1 MGLMRDDDLTP
12 PKTAED
18 KYRVMR
24 QRFADCESAESTLR
38 NQAIDDFRFIWVAG
52 SQWDNNFG
60 RLRGSRPKYEF
71 NKLRQSVKQVI
82 NDMRMNTPSIKIRAS
97 EDGDVK
103 LAEIRQGLIR
113 NIESQSRADEA
124 YDWGGMYAVSCGFG
138 VWRVTTEY
146 SNDDSFDQDIRIKRI
161 HNPFSVRFDPSATE
175 LDRSDAQFAFV
186 EDSVSRAE
194 FRRRWP
200 KAEIVAFD
208 SSLTGD
214 RRDWYR
220 DKEVRIAEYWQRVPV
235 TKEILRLSDGRVV
248 DADDFDEEAAAIPP
262 LDEMG
267 QPQGEGIT
275 VEDRRPIES
284 HKITMEIVSGEETL
298 EGPFD
303 WPGRYIPLVPVWGD
317 IVHVDGKDEWYG
329 MARMSRDAQVLY
341 NFERSNFAEV
351 IANQPKS
358 PYLYTAKQIEGFE
371 REWRDLAVDNAP
383 GLPYNPDPLAPGLR
397 PQREAPPQLSPGYM
411 AALQLSSEDLKS
423 TTGIYDASLGSRSNE
438 TSGKAIMARQ
448 REGDVANFDY
458 QDNISRAI
466 LYTGIIV
473 NDLIPH
479 IYDSER
485 QIRILGEDGSEEFLA
500 VNKPIWDEQAQDWV
514 TVNDLRQGK
523 YDVSITT
530 GPSYTTQRM
539 ETLDAMMQLAQSN
552 GPDGMLARYGVL
564 KAMDTPGMDEVRDA
578 YRSLLVKQGLLQPGE
593 GDQPPEPQQ
602 PNPKDLT
609 DAKKNDAQA
618 QLYGAQAQGQQL
630 ENMQLEQQ
638 LQAQQM
644 LMGMPPPVPPPQEQA
659 APEQP
664 LQGGFFMGGDP
675 GLDPTAPA
683 GQPGYPI

>member
-1 MGLMRDDDLTP
+1 MMKDEELKAPTNAEEKFRLMRSR
-12 PKTAED
+12 
-18 KYRVMR
+18 Y
-24 QRFADCESAESTLR
+24 ADCESAESTLR

-71 NKLRQSVKQVI
+71 NKLRQAVKQVV
-82 NDMRMNTPSIKIRAS
+82 NDMRMNTPSIKIRAT

-124 YDWGGMYAVSCGFG
+124 YDWGGMYAVSCGYG
-138 VWRVTTEY
+138 VWRVKTGYT
-146 SNDDSFDQDIRIKRI
+146 NDDTFDQEIRIERI

-175 LDRSDAQFAFV
+175 LDRSDARYAFV
-186 EDSVSRAE
+186 EDSLPPAE
-194 FRRRWP
+194 FKKRWP
-200 KAEIVAFD
+200 KAEIASFD
-208 SSLTGD
+208 SSMTGD

-220 DKEVRIAEYWQRVPV
+220 DKAVRFAEYWQRVPV
-235 TKEILRLSDGRVV
+235 TKEILLLSDGRVV
-248 DADDFDEEAAAIPP
+248 EADDFDEEAAAAVQT
-262 LDEMG
+262 DEMG
-267 QPQGEGIT
+267 QPMGEPVT
-275 VEDRRPIES
+275 VEKRRSVES
-284 HKITMEIVSGEETL
+284 YKITMEIVSGEETL

-303 WPGRYIPLVPVWGD
+303 WPGRYIPLIPVWGD

-329 MARMSRDAQVLY
+329 MGRMARDAQVLY

-351 IANQPKS
+351 IANQPRA
-358 PYLYTAKQIEGFE
+358 PFMYTPRQIEGFE

-383 GLPYNPDPLAPGLR
+383 GLPYNPDPQAPGIR
-397 PQREAPPQLSPGYM
+397 PMREAPPQLSPGYM
-411 AALQLSSEDLKS
+411 AALQLSSDDLKS

-500 VNKPIWDEQAQDWV
+500 INKPVWDEETQSWV

-539 ETLDAMMQLAQSN
+539 ETLDAMMQLAQGN
-552 GPDGMLARYGVL
+552 GPDAMLARYGVL

-578 YRSLLVKQGLLQPGE
+578 YRALLVKQGLLEPGE
-593 GDQPPEPQQ
+593 NDQPPPPPQ
-602 PNPKDLT
+602 PNPKDVA
-609 DAKKNDAQA
+609 DAEKGAAQA
-618 QLYGAQAQGQQL
+618 SLYGAQAEGQQL
-630 ENMQLEQQ
+630 ENIEMQQR

-644 LMGMPPPVPPPQEQA
+644 LLGMPPPQ
-659 APEQP
+659 PEQVAP
-664 LQGGFFMGGDP
+664 NQPPQGGFFMGGDQGMSP
-675 GLDPTAPA
+675 PAPA

>member
-1 MGLMRDDDLTP
+1 MRDDDLTP

-18 KYRVMR
+18 KYRAMR
-24 QRFADCESAESTLR
+24 KRFADCESAESSLR
-38 NQAIDDFRFIWVAG
+38 YEAVDDFRFIWVAG

-71 NKLRQSVKQVI
+71 NKLRQAVKQVI

-146 SNDDSFDQDIRIKRI
+146 TNDDSFDQDIRIKRI
-161 HNPFSVRFDPSATE
+161 HNPFSVRFDASAKE
-175 LDRSDAQFAFV
+175 LDRSDAEFAFV
-186 EDSVSRAE
+186 EDTVSRAE
-194 FRRRWP
+194 YRRRWP
-200 KAEIVAFD
+200 KAEVSDFD
-208 SSLTGD
+208 STVTSD
-214 RRDWYR
+214 CRDWYR
-220 DKEVRIAEYWQRVPV
+220 DKEVRIAEYWQKVPV
-235 TKEILRLSDGRVV
+235 EKEILLLSDGRVV
-248 DADDFDEEAAAIPP
+248 DAEEFDEEAAANPP
-262 LDEMG
+262 MDEMG
-267 QPQGEGIT
+267 QPQGEPIT
-275 VEDRRPIES
+275 VKDRRSVQS
-284 HKITMEIVSGEETL
+284 HKITMEIVSGKETL

-303 WPGRYIPLVPVWGD
+303 WAGRYIPLVPVWGD

-329 MARMSRDAQVLY
+329 MARMARDAQVLY

-358 PYLYTAKQIEGFE
+358 PYLYTAKQIEGYE

-383 GLPYNPDPLAPGLR
+383 GLPYNPDPQAPGIR
-397 PQREAPPQLSPGYM
+397 PQREMPPQLSPGYM
-411 AALQLSSEDLKS
+411 AALQLSSEDLKA
-423 TTGIYDASLGSRSNE
+423 TTGIFDASLGKRSNE

-466 LYTGIIV
+466 LFTGIIV

-485 QIRILGEDGSEEFLA
+485 QIRILGEDGSEEFLS
-500 VNKPIWDEQAQDWV
+500 VNKPVWDEAAQDWV

-539 ETLDAMMQLAQSN
+539 ETLDAMMQLAQGN

-578 YRSLLVKQGLLQPGE
+578 YRSLLVKQGLLQPDDGE
-593 GDQPPEPQQ
+593 QPPEPPQ
-602 PNPKDLT
+602 PNPKDIT

-618 QLYGAQAQGQQL
+618 QLYGAQAQGQAL
-630 ENMQLEQQ
+630 ENIQLQQQ

-644 LMGMPPPVPPPQEQA
+644 LMGMPPPMAPPQEQA
-659 APEQP
+659 APDQP
-664 LQGGFFMGGDP
+664 PQGGFFMGGDP
-675 GLDPTAPA
+675 GADPTAPA